1 MENTTFISNN
11 QKVKEYSLN
20 HGNKYITTDDF
31 IAEIQEKGSFEIES
45 GDILYIDV
53 DYLEDDIYN
62 VLSAALADVSKFI
75 SSSGDI
81 RFDGDIEDYSEKLNN
96 PAIIENNNENHIQ
109 DREFKEEVQ
118 KPIHSEPER
127 VNYDTTTGFDTLY
140 QESVVQSE
148 YLEDEDEDNK
158 EAEVFVFGSSKGG
171 SGKTFTCLLSAYNY
185 AKQNPHK
192 KIAVADFD
200 IIDGQ
205 IGVTIHKFS
214 PTIFNYYKHWVKE
227 QDSDHSSDLSLFKV
241 SPEFMPHNLDFY
253 LASKDHIIK
262 EDKFWNDVFKK
273 LIVKYDR
280 VYFDTGIDYM
290 NHHPIYTL
298 YKIADK
304 IMLTSTAN
312 LRSVGSVLK
321 QIQRLKGL
329 SESNGIFSE
338 EDEIES
344 KLNLVI
350 TQANLD
356 SKYLAKTINQFEKI
370 VNVIGVFGY
379 MPNEIEKAEIE
390 RQWYVF
396 DDNQHVQEILNKI
409 NS

>member
-1 MENTTFISNN
+1 MENITFISNN
-11 QKVKEYSLN
+11 PKVKEYSLN
-20 HGNKYITTDDF
+20 HGNKYITTDSF
-31 IAEIQEKGSFEIES
+31 IKEIQEKGSFEIES
-45 GDILYIDV
+45 EEFLYIDV
-53 DYLEDDIYN
+53 DYLEEEIYN
-62 VLSAALADVSKFI
+62 VLSAALANVSKFI

-96 PAIIENNNENHIQ
+96 PEVIENTNDIQ
-109 DREFKEEVQ
+109 DREFKEEVS
-118 KPIHSEPER
+118 KPIQSEPER

-214 PTIFNYYKHWVKE
+214 PTIFNYYKNWVKE
-227 QDSDHSSDLSLFKV
+227 QDSDHSSDLALFKV
-241 SPEFMPHNLDFY
+241 SPEFMPNNLDFY

-280 VYFDTGIDYM
+280 VYFDTGIDYI

>member
-1 MENTTFISNN
+1 M
-11 QKVKEYSLN
+11 
-20 HGNKYITTDDF
+20 
-31 IAEIQEKGSFEIES
+31 
-45 GDILYIDV
+45 
-53 DYLEDDIYN
+53 
-62 VLSAALADVSKFI
+62 
-75 SSSGDI
+75 
-81 RFDGDIEDYSEKLNN
+81 
-96 PAIIENNNENHIQ
+96 
-109 DREFKEEVQ
+109 
-118 KPIHSEPER
+118 
-127 VNYDTTTGFDTLY
+127 
-140 QESVVQSE
+140 
-148 YLEDEDEDNK
+148 
-158 EAEVFVFGSSKGG
+158 
-171 SGKTFTCLLSAYNY
+171 SAYNY

-214 PTIFNYYKHWVKE
+214 PTIFNYYKNWVKE
-227 QDSDHSSDLSLFKV
+227 QYSDHSSDLSLFKV

>member
-11 QKVKEYSLN
+11 PKVKEYSLN

-31 IAEIQEKGSFEIES
+31 VEEIQEKGSFEIES
-45 GDILYIDV
+45 GETLCIDV
-53 DYLEDDIYN
+53 DYLEEDIYN
-62 VLSAALADVSKFI
+62 VLSAALANVSKFI

-81 RFDGDIEDYSEKLNN
+81 QFDGNIEDYSDKLNN
-96 PAIIENNNENHIQ
+96 PAIIENNNENYAQ
-109 DREFKEEVQ
+109 DRELKEEVQ
-118 KPIHSEPER
+118 RPIHSEPER

-214 PTIFNYYKHWVKE
+214 PTIFNYYKNWVKE
-227 QDSDHSSDLSLFKV
+227 QGSDHSSDLSLFKV

-338 EDEIES
+338 EDEIEG